1 MKKAIQVFVVLAIC
15 GNTYAEQTNIFVRP
29 SFGDQWWKSTT
40 IPGLVEGADVA
51 GVGTFLNQPTT
62 SSPFVSVL
70 VQDYWRRGS
79 ETNILH
85 INVSPFQ
92 WETDWVFP
100 TNTPVVF
107 FAIKRSSHTNNSEI
121 VNLAEF
127 YQTMPQEWLDELSF
141 PGGDYAWF
149 RTTRDNGLLYEFATN
164 LWNCVRDNP
173 NPTNYYEVLRNAK
186 NVSFSSSS
194 RLWIDAYSD
203 FRFFLK
209 DRPDEFL
216 LDRYNDPLLNNAG
229 RRGIIN
235 ELFVRGWALTNSVW
249 NPPQ

>member
-29 SFGDQWWKSTT
+29 SFGDQWWNSTT

-51 GVGTFLNQPTT
+51 GVGMFLNQPTT

-70 VQDYWRRGS
+70 VQDYWRRGC

-107 FAIKRSSHTNNSEI
+107 FATKRSSHTNNSEI

-127 YQTMPQEWLDELSF
+127 YQNMPQEWLDELSF

-164 LWNCVRDNP
+164 LWNCVRENP
-173 NPTNYYEVLRNAK
+173 NPTNHYAVLRDAEK
-186 NVSFSSSS
+186 LPFSVSS
-194 RLWIDAYSD
+194 RLWIDAGNSFWFYLHGSSD
-203 FRFFLK
+203 S
-209 DRPDEFL
+209 FL
-216 LDRYNDPLLNNAG
+216 LERYSDPLLGDSG
-229 RRGIIN
+229 RQSIYG
-235 ELFVRGWALTNSVW
+235 ELYDRGWTRTNSVW